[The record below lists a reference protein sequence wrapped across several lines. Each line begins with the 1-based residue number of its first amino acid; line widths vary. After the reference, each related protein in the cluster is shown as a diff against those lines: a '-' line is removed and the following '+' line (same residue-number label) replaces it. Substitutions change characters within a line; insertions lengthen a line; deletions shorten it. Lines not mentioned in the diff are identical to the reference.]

1 MDSSIARERLS
12 SVVKPDSITT
22 TQGDFL
28 ATHVAIKK
36 LHLLNKF
43 ALSPTEGDSFTE
55 EEIFRNYVLNPENK
69 HQLIAVYGQSGT
81 GKSHLI
87 RWFDARFEQEKPEN
101 EVVLFIRRSDNTLKG
116 TIRQLLSKPE
126 VQNIAN
132 KDVYERLSRA
142 SVTVD
147 ENKLKDMIY
156 HNFIIELHNDDD
168 SHEYQ
173 ITSVKRKRLEAFL
186 NNEVVHEHLLDA
198 DGPIERIYSK
208 IAENTLVDRD
218 TVAQFRAEDFFVS
231 PDLFDDI
238 QRAGADPKAE
248 KMARVLMADDGSS
261 EEAAKFA
268 NYLNQ
273 FVNDVV
279 QRCAGIEPGDF
290 RQIFQDIRKELFRLG
305 KNLTL
310 FIEDV
315 TSFTG
320 VDDALLDAL
329 IIENTGMNEGDN
341 LCRIS
346 SIVGT
351 TGNYL
356 QNNFRDNHKER
367 ITQYVYI
374 PDNAFDEAE
383 IFEFIGRYLNT
394 MSLPVDTINDWVLDH
409 ASPESYPIHEVKE
422 GGSWEFISIE
432 FDKKLCLYP
441 FTKNSIRYFYQYRLT
456 AGHRTPRYI
465 IRDIIEPIVTDALNH
480 PDTFPAAKYDIVN
493 VNTALSFKIHN
504 QIQDETSAERLLTF
518 LSIWGDNSSNSRI
531 EGSHTYISGVDKA
544 ILLDLKLP
552 VLKLDQ
558 TSSTRAS
565 NPPPD
570 PVNVHPT
577 DVPPTPPTVIL
588 PKNSERIN
596 KANKIL
602 SQWIAGQPIDVST
615 NVGVAGIL
623 NAAQNDI
630 CNYLFSSI
638 SWQAFGISM
647 DNISKV
653 KHSTKTLVMFENQT
667 KGSGLYV
674 MPADWNSMNIISA
687 FIRWR
692 EYGKQSWNYPDSD
705 FDAYLISS
713 WVEGIKDELIKLLSP
728 IAEDKKTSYID
739 AAVSAE
745 IYRLILSGVLQGTT
759 LKGVTIESILT
770 QYSPNAKSS
779 CHSKSWI
786 SLLELLS
793 QKQADKINKD
803 TIRGYFNIVQGDGG
817 SFIVL
822 NDSECTNV
830 LKKVKKNHL
839 QVPKTDMEVND
850 PFKLRRDVFAYL
862 RMIEGRIDTV
872 VRSELAAAREQL
884 SLIQQH
890 LDLDED
896 EFDEDEILELVDQ
909 AKEFYH
915 TANET
920 LIHIKVP
927 SMDKVKKAPKKIAQ
941 AIETILNIQDEDDTL
956 SILMAFASDPISDL
970 MPLVELLS
978 TLDQDIQK
986 TEQQIMKR
994 KEAVSDILGANQPK
1008 MRYST
1013 QLEWAESDA
1022 IALTAL
1028 R

>member
-126 VQNIAN
+126 VQNLPN
-132 KDVYERLSRA
+132 REVYERLSKA
-142 SVTVD
+142 SVVVD

-156 HNFIIELHNDDD
+156 HNFIIELHNDDGT
-168 SHEYQ
+168 HAYNLPNH
-173 ITSVKRKRLEAFL
+173 KWRRLEAFL
-186 NNEVVHEHLLDA
+186 NNEIVHEYFLRE
-198 DGPIERIYSK
+198 DGPIDRIYSK
-208 IAENTLVDRD
+208 IAENTHVDRD
-218 TVAQFRAEDFFVS
+218 TVAQFAPEDFLVS
-231 PDLFDDI
+231 PDLFDSI

-248 KMARVLMADDGSS
+248 KMARTLMSDDGIQGDASKI
-261 EEAAKFA
+261 AC
-268 NYLNQ
+268 YLNQ
-273 FVNDVV
+273 FVNEVV

-329 IIENTGMNEGDN
+329 IIENTGMNEDDN

-394 MSLPVDTINDWVLDH
+394 MSLPVDIINDWVHDH
-409 ASPESYPIHEVKE
+409 ASLESYPIHEVKE

-441 FTKNSIRYFYQYRLT
+441 FTKNSIRYFYQYKLT

-493 VNTALSFKIHN
+493 VNTALSYKIHN
-504 QIQDETSAERLLTF
+504 QIQDEKLAERLLTF
-518 LSIWGDNSSNSRI
+518 LSIWGDNSSNSSV
-531 EGSHTYISGVDKA
+531 EGNHTYISGVDKA
-544 ILLDLKLP
+544 ILLDLNLP

-558 TSSTRAS
+558 TPSTRSS

-570 PVNVHPT
+570 PVVTPP
-577 DVPPTPPTVIL
+577 VVSPPPTPPPTTIS
-588 PKNSERIN
+588 PKIN
-596 KANKIL
+596 AANGIL
-602 SQWIAGQPIDVST
+602 SKWINGQPIDVSA

-638 SWQAFGISM
+638 NWQASGISM

-692 EYGKQSWNYPDSD
+692 EYGKKTWNYPDSD
-705 FDAYLISS
+705 FDAYLVSA
-713 WVEGIKDELIKLLSP
+713 WGEGIKDDLIKLLSP

-770 QYSPNAKSS
+770 QYSSNAKSS
-779 CHSKSWI
+779 CHSKAWI

-850 PFKLRRDVFAYL
+850 PFKLRRDAFAYL

-915 TANET
+915 VA
-920 LIHIKVP
+920 H
-927 SMDKVKKAPKKIAQ
+927 
-941 AIETILNIQDEDDTL
+941 
-956 SILMAFASDPISDL
+956 
-970 MPLVELLS
+970 
-978 TLDQDIQK
+978 
-986 TEQQIMKR
+986 
-994 KEAVSDILGANQPK
+994 
-1008 MRYST
+1008 
-1013 QLEWAESDA
+1013 
-1022 IALTAL
+1022 
-1028 R
+1028 